1 MLIEESKFVAKFQIL
16 LYNIRSE
23 PMDGNRLCRKL
34 PREVPIK
41 IAVGVAN
48 PSAQGQETTCRVYV
62 HKISPKNT
70 SNVVLRKEVRNSF
83 PMRLKVLLVQH
94 IKGTRKLVS

>member
-1 MLIEESKFVAKFQIL
+1 LLIEESKFVAKFQIL

-48 PSAQGQETTCRVYV
+48 PSAQGQETTCRV
-62 HKISPKNT
+62 
-70 SNVVLRKEVRNSF
+70 
-83 PMRLKVLLVQH
+83 
-94 IKGTRKLVS
+94 